1 MKNQSTLILRRVLF
15 FIIYLFAILG
25 IIKNIGLYITKKI
38 YGENINEVSIIIQ
51 FIIYLV
57 LILISIW
64 CMFPMI
70 KDDIS
75 CFKKSYIN
83 DVLSIQTVACII
95 LAIAFVILSVIQPVN
110 M

>member
-1 MKNQSTLILRRVLF
+1 
-15 FIIYLFAILG
+15 
-25 IIKNIGLYITKKI
+25 
-38 YGENINEVSIIIQ
+38 
-51 FIIYLV
+51 
-57 LILISIW
+57 
-64 CMFPMI
+64 MFPMI